1 MYPFRAGNGI
11 CWQPVAPMCHGAEG
25 QDTGSLRGTGGL
37 DLPGRG
43 LTWSPGKKIY
53 DYGRPHQSLVLM
65 PNKDIVM
72 TYVVRLG
79 YVDDK
84 DGFPQFGI
92 EAVVS
97 HDHGVNWDLDH
108 RYLLHVWSGKRK
120 GETYWWPSSQST
132 SSTLMPDGS
141 ILTAFGTGYRIQ
153 AGKDSPQAP
162 RDVGLVKWRLNTKPV
177 NSDRS
182 VRDLIRFG
190 STQRV

>member
-1 MYPFRAGNGI
+1 
-11 CWQPVAPMCHGAEG
+11 
-25 QDTGSLRGTGGL
+25 
-37 DLPGRG
+37 
-43 LTWSPGKKIY
+43 
-53 DYGRPHQSLVLM
+53 M

-132 SSTLMPDGS
+132 SSTLLPDGS

-162 RDVGLVKWRLNTKPV
+162 RDVGLVKWRLNPKG
-177 NSDRS
+177 RS
-182 VRDLIRFG
+182 IPTGASGTLHSIRIDATCLIR
-190 STQRV
+190 SPRV